1 MKIGILGGTF
11 DPPHFGHLALA
22 NAALEQLELDEVMFL
37 PANTNPFKQGKRS
50 SPAKQRFEMTQLLV
64 KDQPKMAVSDMEI
77 TRGGVSYTIDTIG
90 ELQMVQPAEYWIILG
105 ADSLKGFESW
115 KNPQR
120 ILKAARLAVAAR
132 LPIVRSELLRTVPED
147 FHARIDIVEM
157 ESMPQSSTEIR
168 DRVER
173 NLPIQ
178 SYTSPAVVDYI
189 KRNKLYK

>member
-22 NAALEQLELDEVMFL
+22 NAALDQLELDEVMFL

-50 SPAKQRFEMTQLLV
+50 SPAKVRFEMTQLLV
-64 KDQPKMAVSDMEI
+64 QNAPKMAVSDMEI

-120 ILKAARLAVAAR
+120 ILRAARLAVTAR

-147 FHARIDIVEM
+147 FHSRIDIVEM
-157 ESMPQSSTEIR
+157 DSMPQSSTEIR
-168 DRVER
+168 DRVQR

-178 SYTSPAVVDYI
+178 SYTPPLVVDYI

>member
-22 NAALEQLELDEVMFL
+22 NAALDQLELDEVMFL

-50 SPAKQRFEMTQLLV
+50 SPAKLRFEMTQLMV
-64 KDQPKMAVSDMEI
+64 KDQPRMAVSDMEI

-132 LPIVRSELLRTVPED
+132 LPIVKTDLLRTVPED
-147 FHARIDIVEM
+147 FHSRIDIVEM
-157 ESMPQSSTEIR
+157 DAMPQSSTDVR
-168 DRVER
+168 DRIQR
-173 NLPIQ
+173 NLPVQ
-178 SYTSPAVVDYI
+178 SYTSAAVLDYI
-189 KRNKLYK
+189 KRNNLYK